1 MTLFPSL
8 CGASGK
14 TLNIGIL
21 CYPTV
26 GGSGTVA
33 SELARALAMN
43 GNTVHLF
50 SYAQPFRLQ
59 RMAREEYPLY
69 LHTVKLPEYPLFH
82 YYPHL
87 DFSLVAQIASAIDE
101 FDLNILHAHYA
112 FPFGLI
118 AYSAS
123 QISRKK
129 PPVLTTLHGT
139 DITFLAQ
146 QAEYYPVVKFSLQKS
161 TRVSAVSQY
170 LVQRTQRLFPDIPI
184 TYIPNFID
192 PQYFHKTTPNP
203 LMAELKKQGFS
214 ILIHISNL
222 RRVKRVPE
230 TVEIFA
236 QIHQKI
242 PSYLFILGE
251 GPEEFEVRRKAKE
264 LGISEFVRCEGIQNN
279 IPEYLSGSDLMLL
292 LSSDEGFGLVALEA
306 MACGVPVVA
315 TNTGG
320 LPELIDS
327 QSGILVD
334 NIHDAVEAVLEIL
347 SFPER
352 HRKMSKSA
360 RNRATTHFSLSR
372 IFPRYL
378 EWYRM
383 ALG

>member
-1 MTLFPSL
+1 M
-8 CGASGK
+8 
-14 TLNIGIL
+14 NIGIL

-33 SELARALAMN
+33 SELARALAKR
-43 GNTVHLF
+43 GNSVHLF
-50 SYAQPFRLQ
+50 SYTQPYRLQ
-59 RMAREEYPLY
+59 RGGDEEYLLH
-69 LHTVKLPEYPLFH
+69 LHTVELPEYPLFH

-101 FDLNILHAHYA
+101 FGLDILHAHYA

-118 AYSAS
+118 AYNAS

-139 DITFLAQ
+139 DITFLAE
-146 QAEYYPVVKFSLQKS
+146 QAEYYPVVGFSLKNS
-161 TRVSAVSQY
+161 SRVSAVSHY
-170 LVQRTQRLFPDIPI
+170 LIERTQRLFPDIPI
-184 TYIPNFID
+184 TCIPNFID
-192 PQYFHKTTPNP
+192 PEYFHKTAPHP
-203 LMAELKKQGFS
+203 VLAELKEKGFF

-236 QIHQKI
+236 QIRQKI

-264 LGISEFVRCEGIQNN
+264 LGITEFVRCEGIQNN

-315 TNTGG
+315 TKVGG

-327 QSGILVD
+327 GSGILVD
-334 NIHDAVEAVLEIL
+334 HIQDAVEAAREIL
-347 SFPER
+347 TSPER
-352 HRKMSKSA
+352 HKKMSESA
-360 RNRATTHFSLSR
+360 RNRALTHFSLSR
-372 IFPRYL
+372 ILPMYL
-378 EWYRM
+378 DWYSK
-383 ALG
+383 ALS